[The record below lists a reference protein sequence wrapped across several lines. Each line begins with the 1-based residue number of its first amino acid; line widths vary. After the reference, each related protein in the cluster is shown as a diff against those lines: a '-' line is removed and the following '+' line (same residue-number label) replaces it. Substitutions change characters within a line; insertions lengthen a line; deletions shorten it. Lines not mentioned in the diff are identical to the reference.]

1 MAEKKI
7 NGRTFK
13 VAPMLAIEAVVMQ
26 ARLMQL
32 LGGALDRLPEILAG
46 RNDKATDE
54 MKAKSD
60 AMAVAAFTDIFKHL
74 DPREFGKLVKD
85 IVELASIQR
94 ESGTYDPVDMDG
106 DFTGNLKDLIPVVI
120 FVLGEQFGDFF
131 SGALAS
137 GNLSRVARA

>member
-13 VAPMLAIEAVVMQ
+13 VDPMLAIEAVVMQ

-74 DPREFGKLVKD
+74 DPREFGRLVKD

-94 ESGTYDPVDMDG
+94 ESGYGPVDMDG

-137 GNLSRVARA
+137 GNLGRVARA